1 MASNRRVKAM
11 CDISGFV
18 YDRKDMRLNSYGML
32 VGPLDFDGN
41 YDLKNHPQNRIADV
55 RDNPVVKDPRPDT
68 GGRNLD
74 WEQAS
79 FNWDDSKVRFRS
91 NA

>member
-1 MASNRRVKAM
+1 MASNRKVKAM

-41 YDLKNHPQNRIADV
+41 YDLKNHPQNRIPDV

-68 GGRNLD
+68 GGRNLN
-74 WEQAS
+74 WGQAN
-79 FNWDDSKVRFRS
+79 FDWDDSTIRFWA
-91 NA
+91 NV

>member
-55 RDNPVVKDPRPDT
+55 RDNPVVKDPRPDI

-79 FNWDDSKVRFRS
+79 FNWDDSKVQYWS

>member
-1 MASNRRVKAM
+1 MASNRKVKAM

-32 VGPLDFDGN
+32 VGPLDFDGI

-79 FNWDDSKVRFRS
+79 FNWDDSTVRYWS

>member
-68 GGRNLD
+68 GGRNIE
-74 WEQAS
+74 WQEAS
-79 FNWDDSKVRFRS
+79 FTWDDSTLRIWTNV
-91 NA
+91 